1 MKNKKNSGKLDYTF
15 TDDMLFKMV
24 FVRHPDLLKR
34 LVAALLGIQ
43 EASIE
48 QFEITNSEI
57 LPEAIGDKFCRLD
70 INMVIDGQR
79 VDLEVQ
85 VADEKDY
92 PERSLYYWAR
102 EYSGALTEGKKYREL
117 PRAIVMSIV
126 AFDLFDCAEFYSE
139 FQALEVTR
147 HTRLTDKMRLC
158 YFELGKLPKVIGAD
172 DELKLWLSLFK
183 AKTEEDLRKIKA
195 LGGPIMEQAIEAY
208 RHTKAT
214 DEFRELERL
223 RSRARHNEASA
234 LDFAERKAEKR
245 VNEKWQAVVAE
256 KDAVIAEKDIAFA
269 EKDAAHTAALAEKD
283 AEIAALRARLKKDT

>member
-1 MKNKKNSGKLDYTF
+1 MTKLDYSF

-24 FVRHPDLLKR
+24 FVRHPVLLKR

-48 QFEITNSEI
+48 QFDIANSEI

-70 INMVIDGQR
+70 INMVIDGQQ
-79 VDLEVQ
+79 VDLEIQ
-85 VADEKDY
+85 VRDEGDY

-102 EYSGALTEGKKYREL
+102 EYASALTEGKKYEEL

-126 AFDLFDCAEFYSE
+126 AFDLFDCPEFYSE

-158 YFELGKLPKVIGAD
+158 YFELRKLPKVVGAD

-183 AKTEEDLRKIKA
+183 AKTEKDLQRIQA
-195 LGGPIMEQAIEAY
+195 LGVPIMEQAIEAY
-208 RHTKAT
+208 RQTKVT
-214 DEFRELERL
+214 DEFKELERL
-223 RSRARHNEASA
+223 RSRARHNEAAA
-234 LDFAERKAEKR
+234 LHHAREEAEKKA
-245 VNEKWQAVVAE
+245 NKKADKKWQAVVAA
-256 KDAVIAEKDIAFA
+256 KDASHA
-269 EKDAAHTAALAEKD
+269 AALAAKD
-283 AEIAALRARLKKDT
+283 AEIAELRALTTKRETSKGKNDL